1 MTKDLD
7 LLKVCKQTIIKKNF
21 RLDIRM
27 INLSLNELKLVAES
41 RDIKDYENKFEN
53 ELIKILS
60 ELKLKIKFCKQR
72 MKEINEKF
80 NELRD
85 RFSKP
90 KIKEIRRKLYG
101 TEIKKNI
108 SKLRRKKIEKN
119 LLELEKNLFK
129 PKKYY
134 NYDVLKIKE

>member
-7 LLKVCKQTIIKKNF
+7 LLKVCKQTIIKKIF

-53 ELIKILS
+53 EIIKILS

-72 MKEINEKF
+72 MKEIKEKL

-101 TEIKKNI
+101 TEI
-108 SKLRRKKIEKN
+108 
-119 LLELEKNLFK
+119 
-129 PKKYY
+129 
-134 NYDVLKIKE
+134 